1 MGKSV
6 FLTGAAGTGK
16 TFLTRVL
23 VEMLEAQ
30 GKSVTLTASTGVAAS
45 LIGGVTLH
53 SLLRL
58 GAIEDEQVQVFLE
71 SRYDFLT
78 KSWWNKTDSTMNPF
92 LLRPKRKRPQ
102 PQSSSVY
109 ELDDMYEDLLALSGD
124 EKLLQVL
131 VSIPESKREKMID
144 QAQQQIQSIP
154 SINTFV
160 EKGLFPK
167 DEETWSSINVL
178 IVDEISMV
186 SKNVFTALDLV
197 SRLCRRKNDP
207 ENLLRPFGGLQLI
220 LVGDFYQ
227 LPPIKADFSFESP
240 SWDGIEPVI
249 LETQHR
255 QEEQDPLSWILAMLR
270 ANVFAEKQ
278 ERRSEIA
285 EIYRLLENRQVKDVV
300 SSSSETTLVAT
311 KDTANRINI
320 SHQER
325 LNQFNLNFKNDPM
338 YNPNY
343 KYDKYQFQQ
352 VIGTVLSLKKQ
363 VPQVKTESKQG
374 VLISAGTRVMCTR
387 NMTLSTNFRVYNGM
401 IGIVTAL
408 FPATKLSPQERTY
421 YPDPKNVIVQEVR
434 TRWEAETEFFPYV
447 IFENGKQGVI
457 PGVVTEERIK
467 VGSQLRTKSVTIE
480 LALIPAWAITMH
492 RAQGLT
498 LSRVQVN
505 LNNAFVENQIYVA
518 LSRVRRLQDIK
529 ILGALPTPDNKG
541 WLINAKVIEWT
552 RTQHERVRERER
564 ERATGR
570 REQGVL
576 TRPSILAIQDQGH
589 RGLIL

>member
-1 MGKSV
+1 
-6 FLTGAAGTGK
+6 
-16 TFLTRVL
+16 
-23 VEMLEAQ
+23 
-30 GKSVTLTASTGVAAS
+30 
-45 LIGGVTLH
+45 
-53 SLLRL
+53 
-58 GAIEDEQVQVFLE
+58 
-71 SRYDFLT
+71 
-78 KSWWNKTDSTMNPF
+78 
-92 LLRPKRKRPQ
+92 
-102 PQSSSVY
+102 
-109 ELDDMYEDLLALSGD
+109 
-124 EKLLQVL
+124 
-131 VSIPESKREKMID
+131 
-144 QAQQQIQSIP
+144 
-154 SINTFV
+154 
-160 EKGLFPK
+160 
-167 DEETWSSINVL
+167 
-178 IVDEISMV
+178 MV

-408 FPATKLSPQERTY
+408 FPATKLSPQ
-421 YPDPKNVIVQEVR
+421 
-434 TRWEAETEFFPYV
+434 
-447 IFENGKQGVI
+447 
-457 PGVVTEERIK
+457 
-467 VGSQLRTKSVTIE
+467 
-480 LALIPAWAITMH
+480 
-492 RAQGLT
+492 
-498 LSRVQVN
+498 
-505 LNNAFVENQIYVA
+505 
-518 LSRVRRLQDIK
+518 
-529 ILGALPTPDNKG
+529 
-541 WLINAKVIEWT
+541 
-552 RTQHERVRERER
+552 
-564 ERATGR
+564 
-570 REQGVL
+570 
-576 TRPSILAIQDQGH
+576 
-589 RGLIL
+589 